1 MNTQT
6 KQELRQQIESLESR
20 IVELQEQN
28 HRRRPDTVG
37 GKPTNVIVLT
47 NEEVAQILDLIGRA
61 KRDVGDDIHEHEV
74 ADDLSGNTKIALYQY
89 ECSLGLLCKTI
100 TNQCESEFAFRTE
113 TQKVEVRV

>member
-20 IVELQEQN
+20 IVELQEKN
-28 HRRRPDTVG
+28 HRRRP
-37 GKPTNVIVLT
+37 NMIVLT
-47 NEEVAQILDLIGRA
+47 NQDVAQILDLIGRA

-74 ADDLSGNTKIALYQY
+74 ADDLSSSTQIALYQY
-89 ECSLGLLCKTI
+89 ECSLGLLCTTI
-100 TNQCESEFAFRTE
+100 TNQCESEFAFRTA

>member
-61 KRDVGDDIHEHEV
+61 KGDVGHDIHEHEISE
-74 ADDLSGNTKIALYQY
+74 DLSSSTQVALYQY
-89 ECSLGLLCKTI
+89 ECSLGLLCTTI
-100 TNQCESEFAFRTE
+100 TNQCESEFAFRTA

>member
-1 MNTQT
+1 MNTET

-28 HRRRPDTVG
+28 HLRRPNT
-37 GKPTNVIVLT
+37 IVLT

-61 KRDVGDDIHEHEV
+61 KMDVGDDIHEHEV

-100 TNQCESEFAFRTE
+100 TNQCESEFAFRTA
-113 TQKVEVRV
+113 TQKVEVKV

>member
-1 MNTQT
+1 MNTET
-6 KQELRQQIESLESR
+6 KEELRQQIESLESR

-28 HRRRPDTVG
+28 HRRRPNT
-37 GKPTNVIVLT
+37 IVLT

-74 ADDLSGNTKIALYQY
+74 ADDLSGNTQIALLQY
-89 ECSLGLLCKTI
+89 ECSLELLCKTI

>member
-1 MNTQT
+1 MNTET
-6 KQELRQQIESLESR
+6 KEELRQQIESLESR

-28 HRRRPDTVG
+28 HRRRPNT
-37 GKPTNVIVLT
+37 IVLT

-74 ADDLSGNTKIALYQY
+74 ADDLSGNAQIALLQY
-89 ECSLGLLCKTI
+89 ECSLELLCKTI
-100 TNQCESEFAFRTE
+100 TNQCEYEFAFRTE

>member
-1 MNTQT
+1 M
-6 KQELRQQIESLESR
+6 
-20 IVELQEQN
+20 QEQN
-28 HRRRPDTVG
+28 HLRRPNT
-37 GKPTNVIVLT
+37 IVLT

-100 TNQCESEFAFRTE
+100 TNQCESEFAFRTA
-113 TQKVEVRV
+113 TQTVEVKV

>member
-1 MNTQT
+1 MNTET
-6 KQELRQQIESLESR
+6 KEELRQQIESLESR

-28 HRRRPDTVG
+28 HRRRPNT
-37 GKPTNVIVLT
+37 IVLT

-74 ADDLSGNTKIALYQY
+74 ADDLSGNTQIALLQY
-89 ECSLGLLCKTI
+89 ECSLELLCKTI

-113 TQKVEVRV
+113 TQKVELKI

>member
-1 MNTQT
+1 MNTET
-6 KQELRQQIESLESR
+6 KEELRQQIESLEGR

-28 HRRRPDTVG
+28 NRRRPNT
-37 GKPTNVIVLT
+37 IVLT

-100 TNQCESEFAFRTE
+100 TNQCESEFAFRTA
-113 TQKVEVRV
+113 TQKVEVKV

>member
-1 MNTQT
+1 MNTET

-28 HRRRPDTVG
+28 HRRRPNT
-37 GKPTNVIVLT
+37 IVLT

-74 ADDLSGNTKIALYQY
+74 ADDLSGNTQIALLQY
-89 ECSLGLLCKTI
+89 ECSLELLCKTI
-100 TNQCESEFAFRTE
+100 TNQCESEFAFRTA
-113 TQKVEVRV
+113 TQKVEVKI

>member
-28 HRRRPDTVG
+28 HRRRPNT
-37 GKPTNVIVLT
+37 IVLT

-74 ADDLSGNTKIALYQY
+74 AGDLSGNAQVALLQY
-89 ECSLGLLCKTI
+89 ECSLELLCKTI
-100 TNQCESEFAFRTE
+100 TNQCESEFAFRTAK
-113 TQKVEVRV
+113 QKVEVKI

>member
-1 MNTQT
+1 MNTET

-28 HRRRPDTVG
+28 HLRRPNTI
-37 GKPTNVIVLT
+37 TLT

-100 TNQCESEFAFRTE
+100 TNQCESEFAFRTA
-113 TQKVEVRV
+113 TQKVEVKV

>member
-1 MNTQT
+1 MNTET

-20 IVELQEQN
+20 IVELQEKN
-28 HRRRPDTVG
+28 HRRRPNT
-37 GKPTNVIVLT
+37 IVLT

-74 ADDLSGNTKIALYQY
+74 ADDLSGNAQIALLQY
-89 ECSLGLLCKTI
+89 ECSLELLCKTI

>member
-1 MNTQT
+1 MNTET

-20 IVELQEQN
+20 IVELQEKN
-28 HRRRPDTVG
+28 HRRRPNT
-37 GKPTNVIVLT
+37 IVLT

-74 ADDLSGNTKIALYQY
+74 ADDLSGNTQIALLQY
-89 ECSLGLLCKTI
+89 ECSLELLCKTI
-100 TNQCESEFAFRTE
+100 TNQCESEFEFRTE

>member
-1 MNTQT
+1 MNTET

-28 HRRRPDTVG
+28 HRRRPNT
-37 GKPTNVIVLT
+37 IVLT

-74 ADDLSGNTKIALYQY
+74 ADDLSGNAQIALLQY
-89 ECSLGLLCKTI
+89 ECSLELLCKTI
-100 TNQCESEFAFRTE
+100 TNQCESEFAFRTA
-113 TQKVEVRV
+113 TQKVELKI

>member
-1 MNTQT
+1 MNTET

-28 HRRRPDTVG
+28 HLRRPNT
-37 GKPTNVIVLT
+37 IVLT

-100 TNQCESEFAFRTE
+100 TNQCESEFAFRTA
-113 TQKVEVRV
+113 TQKVEVKV